1 MELRPL
7 EDDTMTE
14 LYEKSLRT
22 LEFPRVLEMLAN
34 QCVTQDAK
42 DRALRVR
49 PSDDEREVAR
59 LLEETTAARD
69 MMDRHGTPAFT
80 PLKPV
85 EAALQRAQLGGM
97 LNHRELLDIASVLR
111 TARTVS
117 AYCDGIEERNCLRAL
132 FRALTP
138 DRALED
144 EISGSILSE
153 EEIADT
159 ASPAL
164 ADIRRHIRTTSGKA
178 REVLQKLIASQ
189 ASKYLQESI
198 ITIRSDRFVVPVKA
212 EYRSMVPGLVHD
224 VSATGSTYFIEP
236 MGAVKANNELREL
249 LSQEEKEIE
258 RILRTLSAR
267 CAEAQETIRQDYD
280 FLVQLDAIFAR
291 GKLSYRLN
299 CSAPRLEHNGGFRFR
314 RARHPLLDQK
324 KAVPIDLRLGED
336 FDTLVVTGPNTGG
349 KTVTLKTAGLLNVM
363 AQSGLHIPVGDDSYF
378 SVFSQVLSDIGDEQ
392 SIEQSLSTFSA
403 HMTNIVKILSEADER
418 TLILYDELGAGTDPI
433 EGAALAEAI
442 IEESRSLGAKVCAT
456 THYAELKLYAM
467 TTAGVENACCEFDVE
482 SLRPTYRLLIG
493 VPGKSNAF
501 AISRRLGLPDH
512 IIDRAN
518 SHMSED
524 NIRFEDVISQLE
536 QQRRALEEE
545 RLEAA
550 RLRQSTK
557 QDADAARAYRKRLE
571 EERERAVKDARA
583 QAEAIIQEAR
593 EMSELV
599 FNELNEMRKQAK
611 KSQDFQAANQQRAE
625 VRRLINETEARTR
638 SREQEELPPAT
649 RPAVAGDVVELV
661 KMGTQAEVISV
672 NRDGSLQLQAGI
684 LKITAKQEEVRVVE
698 DAKSRVQKQ
707 RQQQTARAVTRI
719 RAAGVKSELDLRG
732 MMSDEALD
740 TVDRYLD
747 DALLAHLQSVTIIH
761 GKGTGALRTAVRRH
775 LKTSKYVKS
784 FRPGR
789 FGEGE
794 DGVTVVELK

>member
-1 MELRPL
+1 
-7 EDDTMTE
+7 MTD

-22 LEFPRVLEMLAN
+22 LEFPRVLEMLQA
-34 QCVTQDAK
+34 QCVTQEAK
-42 DRALRVR
+42 DRSARLR
-49 PSDDEREVAR
+49 PSADPREVRR
-59 LLEETTAARD
+59 LMDETTAARD
-69 MMDRHGTPAFT
+69 MMDRHGAPSFSGI
-80 PLKPV
+80 KPV
-85 EAALQRAQLGGM
+85 AAALQRAELGGM
-97 LNHRELLDIASVLR
+97 LNNRELLDIAGVLR
-111 TARTVS
+111 TTRTVS
-117 AYCDGIEERNCLRAL
+117 AYCDGVEERNCLRPL

-138 DRALED
+138 DRTLED
-144 EISGSILSE
+144 TITGSIISE

-159 ASPAL
+159 ASSTL

-189 ASKYLQESI
+189 ASKYLQEAI

-249 LSQEEKEIE
+249 LAQEEKEIE
-258 RILRTLSAR
+258 RILRALSAQ
-267 CAEAQETIRQDYD
+267 CAAQRETIIQNYD
-280 FLVQLDAIFAR
+280 FLVELDAIFAR

-299 CSAPRLEHNGGFRFR
+299 CSVPRLEDNGGFRFR

-336 FDTLVVTGPNTGG
+336 FDTLVITGPNTGG
-349 KTVTLKTAGLLNVM
+349 KTVTLKTAGLLTVM
-363 AQSGLHIPVGDDSYF
+363 AQCGLHIPVGDDSYF
-378 SVFSQVLSDIGDEQ
+378 SVFSQVLADIGDEQ

-403 HMTNIVKILSEADER
+403 HMTNIVKILGETDDR

-442 IEESRSLGAKVCAT
+442 IEESRSLGSKVCAT

-467 TTAGVENACCEFDVE
+467 TTDGVENACCEFDVE

-512 IIDRAN
+512 IIERAN
-518 SHMSED
+518 THMSEE
-524 NIRFEDVISQLE
+524 NVRFEDVISQLE
-536 QQRRALEEE
+536 AKRKELEEE

-557 QDADAARAYRKRLE
+557 KDADAARDYRRRLE
-571 EERERAVKDARA
+571 EERERAMKDARA
-583 QAEAIIQEAR
+583 EAEAIVREAR

-599 FNELNEMRKQAK
+599 FNELSEMKKQAK
-611 KSQDFQAANQQRAE
+611 KTQDFQAANQQRTE
-625 VRRLINETEARTR
+625 IRRLINETESRTQARKQ
-638 SREQEELPPAT
+638 QEAPPPT

-672 NRDGSLQLQAGI
+672 GKDGTLQLQAGI

-698 DAKSRVQKQ
+698 DATARAKKQ
-707 RQQQTARAVTRI
+707 RQKQSSRAMTRI
-719 RAAGVKSELDLRG
+719 RAAGVKAELDLRG
-732 MMSDEALD
+732 MMTDEALD

-747 DALLAHLQSVTIIH
+747 DALLAHLGTVTIIH
-761 GKGTGALRTAVRRH
+761 GKGTGALRSAVRRH

>member
-1 MELRPL
+1 
-7 EDDTMTE
+7 MTE

-22 LEFPRVLEMLAN
+22 LEFPRVLEMLQA
-34 QCVTQDAK
+34 QCVTQEAK
-42 DRALRVR
+42 DRSGKLR
-49 PSDDEREVAR
+49 PSSDPREVQR
-59 LLEETTAARD
+59 LMDETTAARD
-69 MMDRHGTPAFT
+69 MMDRHGAPSFSGI
-80 PLKPV
+80 KPV
-85 EAALQRAQLGGM
+85 AAALQRAELGGM
-97 LNHRELLDIASVLR
+97 LNNRELLDIAGVLR
-111 TARTVS
+111 TTRTVS
-117 AYCDGIEERNCLRAL
+117 AYCDGVEERNCLRPL

-138 DRALED
+138 DRTLED
-144 EISGSILSE
+144 TITGSILSE

-159 ASPAL
+159 ASSTL

-189 ASKYLQESI
+189 ASKYLQEAI

-249 LSQEEKEIE
+249 LAQEEKEIE
-258 RILRTLSAR
+258 RILRALSAQ
-267 CAEAQETIRQDYD
+267 CAAQRETIIQNYD
-280 FLVQLDAIFAR
+280 FLVELDAIFAR

-299 CSAPRLEHNGGFRFR
+299 CSVPRLENNGGFRFR

-349 KTVTLKTAGLLNVM
+349 KTVTLKTAGLLTVM
-363 AQSGLHIPVGDDSYF
+363 AQCGLHIPVGDDSYF
-378 SVFSQVLSDIGDEQ
+378 SVFSQVLADIGDEQ
-392 SIEQSLSTFSA
+392 SIEQSLSTFSS
-403 HMTNIVKILSEADER
+403 HMVNIIHIFEVADNSS
-418 TLILYDELGAGTDPI
+418 LILLDELGAGTDPV

-442 IEESRSLGAKVCAT
+442 IQESRSLGSKVCAT

-467 TTAGVENACCEFDVE
+467 TTDGVENACCEFDVE

-512 IIDRAN
+512 IIERAN
-518 SHMSED
+518 THMSEE
-524 NIRFEDVISQLE
+524 NVRFEDVITQLE
-536 QQRRALEEE
+536 AKRKELEEE

-557 QDADAARAYRKRLE
+557 KDADAARDYRRKLQ
-571 EERERAVKDARA
+571 EERDRALKDARA
-583 QAEAIIQEAR
+583 EAEAIVREAR

-599 FNELNEMRKQAK
+599 FNELNEMKKQAK
-611 KSQDFQAANQQRAE
+611 KTQDFQAANQQRTE
-625 VRRLINETEARTR
+625 IRRLINETESRTQARK
-638 SREQEELPPAT
+638 QEEAPPPT

-672 NRDGSLQLQAGI
+672 GKDGTLQLQAGI
-684 LKITAKQEEVRVVE
+684 LKITAKQDEVRVVE
-698 DAKSRVQKQ
+698 DATARAKKQ
-707 RQQQTARAVTRI
+707 RQKQTSRAVTRI
-719 RAAGVKSELDLRG
+719 RAAGVKAELDLRG
-732 MMSDEALD
+732 MMTDEALD

-747 DALLAHLQSVTIIH
+747 DALLAHLGTVTIIH
-761 GKGTGALRTAVRRH
+761 GKGTGALRSAVRRH

>member
-1 MELRPL
+1 
-7 EDDTMTE
+7 MTE

-22 LEFPRVLEMLAN
+22 LEFPRVLEMLQA
-34 QCVTQDAK
+34 QCVTQEAK
-42 DRALRVR
+42 DRSGRLR
-49 PSDDEREVAR
+49 PSSDPREVQR
-59 LLEETTAARD
+59 LLDETTAARD
-69 MMDRHGTPAFT
+69 MMDLHGAPSFSGI
-80 PLKPV
+80 KPV
-85 EAALQRAQLGGM
+85 AAALQRAELGGM
-97 LNHRELLDIASVLR
+97 LNNRELLDIAGVLR
-111 TARTVS
+111 TTRTVS
-117 AYCDGIEERNCLRAL
+117 AYCDGAEERNCLRPL

-138 DRALED
+138 DRPLED
-144 EISGSILSE
+144 TITGSILSE

-159 ASPAL
+159 ASSAL

-189 ASKYLQESI
+189 ASKYLQEAI

-224 VSATGSTYFIEP
+224 VSSTGSTYFIEP

-249 LSQEEKEIE
+249 LAQEEKEIE
-258 RILRTLSAR
+258 RILRALSAQ
-267 CAEAQETIRQDYD
+267 CAAQRETITQNYD
-280 FLVQLDAIFAR
+280 FLVELDAIFAR

-299 CSAPRLEHNGGFRFR
+299 CSVPRLEHNGGFRFR

-336 FDTLVVTGPNTGG
+336 FDTLVITGPNTGG
-349 KTVTLKTAGLLNVM
+349 KTVTLKTAGLLTVM
-363 AQSGLHIPVGDDSYF
+363 AQCGLHIPVGDDSYF
-378 SVFSQVLSDIGDEQ
+378 SVFSQVLADIGDEQ

-403 HMTNIVKILSEADER
+403 HMTNIVKILKETDDH
-418 TLILYDELGAGTDPI
+418 TLVLYDELGAGTDPI

-442 IEESRSLGAKVCAT
+442 IEESRSLGSKVCAT

-467 TTAGVENACCEFDVE
+467 TTDGVENACCEFDVE

-512 IIDRAN
+512 IIERAN
-518 SHMSED
+518 THMSED
-524 NIRFEDVISQLE
+524 NVRFEDVIAQLE
-536 QQRRALEEE
+536 AKRKELEEE

-557 QDADAARAYRKRLE
+557 KDADAARDYRRKLQ
-571 EERERAVKDARA
+571 EERDRALKDARA
-583 QAEAIIQEAR
+583 EAEAIVREAR

-599 FNELNEMRKQAK
+599 FNELNEMKKQAK
-611 KSQDFQAANQQRAE
+611 KTQDFQAANQQRTE
-625 VRRLINETEARTR
+625 IRRLINETESRTQARK
-638 SREQEELPPAT
+638 QEEAPPPT

-672 NRDGSLQLQAGI
+672 GKDGTLQLQAGI
-684 LKITAKQEEVRVVE
+684 LKITAKQDEVRVVE
-698 DAKSRVQKQ
+698 DATARAKKQ
-707 RQQQTARAVTRI
+707 RQKQSSRAVTRI
-719 RAAGVKSELDLRG
+719 RAAGVKAELDLRG

-747 DALLAHLQSVTIIH
+747 DALLAHLGTVTIIH

>member
-1 MELRPL
+1 
-7 EDDTMTE
+7 MTE

-22 LEFPRVLEMLAN
+22 LEFPRVLEMLQA
-34 QCVTQDAK
+34 QCVTQEAK
-42 DRALRVR
+42 DRSGKLR
-49 PSDDEREVAR
+49 PSSDPREVQR
-59 LLEETTAARD
+59 LMDETTAARD
-69 MMDRHGTPAFT
+69 MMDRHGAPSFSGI
-80 PLKPV
+80 KPV
-85 EAALQRAQLGGM
+85 AAALQRAELGGM
-97 LNHRELLDIASVLR
+97 LNNRELLDIAGVLR
-111 TARTVS
+111 TTRTVS
-117 AYCDGIEERNCLRAL
+117 AYCDGVEERNCLLPL
-132 FRALTP
+132 FRSLTP
-138 DRALED
+138 DRTLED
-144 EISGSILSE
+144 TITGSILSE

-159 ASPAL
+159 ASSTL

-189 ASKYLQESI
+189 ASKYLQEAI

-249 LSQEEKEIE
+249 LAQEEKEIE
-258 RILRTLSAR
+258 RILRALSAQ
-267 CAEAQETIRQDYD
+267 CAAQRETIIQNYD
-280 FLVQLDAIFAR
+280 FLVELDAIFAR

-299 CSAPRLEHNGGFRFR
+299 CSVPRLENNGGFRFR

-336 FDTLVVTGPNTGG
+336 FDTLVITGPNTGG
-349 KTVTLKTAGLLNVM
+349 KTVTLKTAGLLTVM
-363 AQSGLHIPVGDDSYF
+363 AQCGLHIPVGDDSYF
-378 SVFSQVLSDIGDEQ
+378 SVFSQVLADIGDEQ

-403 HMTNIVKILSEADER
+403 HMTNIVKILKETDDR
-418 TLILYDELGAGTDPI
+418 TLVLYDELGAGTDPI

-442 IEESRSLGAKVCAT
+442 IEESRSLGSKVCAT

-467 TTAGVENACCEFDVE
+467 TTDGVENACCEFDVE

-512 IIDRAN
+512 IIERAN
-518 SHMSED
+518 THMSEE
-524 NIRFEDVISQLE
+524 NVRFEDVSAQLE
-536 QQRRALEEE
+536 AKRKELEEE

-557 QDADAARAYRKRLE
+557 KDADAARDYRRKLQ
-571 EERERAVKDARA
+571 EERDRALKDARA
-583 QAEAIIQEAR
+583 EAEAIVREAR

-599 FNELNEMRKQAK
+599 FNELNEMKKQAK
-611 KSQDFQAANQQRAE
+611 KTQDFQAANQQRTE
-625 VRRLINETEARTR
+625 IRRLINETESRTQARK
-638 SREQEELPPAT
+638 QEEAPPPT

-672 NRDGSLQLQAGI
+672 GKDGTLQLQAGI
-684 LKITAKQEEVRVVE
+684 LKITAKQDEVRVVE
-698 DAKSRVQKQ
+698 DATARAKKQ
-707 RQQQTARAVTRI
+707 RQKQTSRAVTRI
-719 RAAGVKSELDLRG
+719 RAAGVKAELDLRG
-732 MMSDEALD
+732 MMTDEALD

-747 DALLAHLQSVTIIH
+747 DALLAHLGTVTIIH
-761 GKGTGALRTAVRRH
+761 GKGTGALRSAVRRH

>member
-1 MELRPL
+1 MNTL
-7 EDDTMTE
+7 TE

-22 LEFPRVLEMLAN
+22 LEFPRVLEMLQA
-34 QCVTQDAK
+34 QCVTQEAK
-42 DRALRVR
+42 DRAGRLR
-49 PSDDEREVAR
+49 PSSDPREVQR
-59 LLEETTAARD
+59 LMDETTAARD
-69 MMDRHGTPAFT
+69 MMDLHGAPSFSGI
-80 PLKPV
+80 KPV
-85 EAALQRAQLGGM
+85 AAALQRAELGGM
-97 LNHRELLDIASVLR
+97 LNNRELLDIAGVLR
-111 TARTVS
+111 TTRTVS
-117 AYCDGIEERNCLRAL
+117 AYCDGVEERNCLRPL

-138 DRALED
+138 DRTLED
-144 EISGSILSE
+144 TITGSILSE

-159 ASPAL
+159 ASSAL

-189 ASKYLQESI
+189 ASKYLQEAI

-249 LSQEEKEIE
+249 LAQEEKEIE
-258 RILRTLSAR
+258 RILRALSAQ
-267 CAEAQETIRQDYD
+267 CAAQRETIIQNYD
-280 FLVQLDAIFAR
+280 FLVELDAIFAR

-299 CSAPRLEHNGGFRFR
+299 CSVPRLENNGGFRFR

-349 KTVTLKTAGLLNVM
+349 KTVTLKTAGLLTVM
-363 AQSGLHIPVGDDSYF
+363 AQCGLHIPVGDDSYF
-378 SVFSQVLSDIGDEQ
+378 SVFSQVLADIGDEQ

-403 HMTNIVKILSEADER
+403 HMTNIVKILKETDDR
-418 TLILYDELGAGTDPI
+418 TLVLYDELGAGTDPI

-442 IEESRSLGAKVCAT
+442 IEESRSLGSKVCAT

-467 TTAGVENACCEFDVE
+467 TTDGVENACCEFDVE

-512 IIDRAN
+512 IIERAN
-518 SHMSED
+518 THMSEE
-524 NIRFEDVISQLE
+524 NVRFEDVIAQLE
-536 QQRRALEEE
+536 AKRKELEEE

-557 QDADAARAYRKRLE
+557 KDADAARDYRRKLQ
-571 EERERAVKDARA
+571 EERDRALKDARA
-583 QAEAIIQEAR
+583 EAEAIVREAR

-599 FNELNEMRKQAK
+599 FNELNEMKKQAK
-611 KSQDFQAANQQRAE
+611 KTQDFQAANQQRTE
-625 VRRLINETEARTR
+625 IRRLINETESRTQARK
-638 SREQEELPPAT
+638 QEEAPPPT

-672 NRDGSLQLQAGI
+672 GKDGTLQLQAGI

-698 DAKSRVQKQ
+698 DATARAKKQ
-707 RQQQTARAVTRI
+707 RQKQSSRAMTRI
-719 RAAGVKSELDLRG
+719 RAAGVKAELDLRG
-732 MMSDEALD
+732 MMTDEALD
-740 TVDRYLD
+740 TAGPVSGRRP
-747 DALLAHLQSVTIIH
+747 A
-761 GKGTGALRTAVRRH
+761 GPFGAR
-775 LKTSKYVKS
+775 
-784 FRPGR
+784 
-789 FGEGE
+789 
-794 DGVTVVELK
+794 

>member
-1 MELRPL
+1 MNTL
-7 EDDTMTE
+7 TE

-22 LEFPRVLEMLAN
+22 LEFPRVLEMLQA
-34 QCVTQDAK
+34 QCVTQEAK
-42 DRALRVR
+42 DRAGRLR
-49 PSDDEREVAR
+49 PSSDPREVQR
-59 LLEETTAARD
+59 LMDETTAARD
-69 MMDRHGTPAFT
+69 MMDLHGAPSFSGI
-80 PLKPV
+80 KPV
-85 EAALQRAQLGGM
+85 AAALQRAELGGM
-97 LNHRELLDIASVLR
+97 LNNRELLDIARVLR
-111 TARTVS
+111 TTRTVS
-117 AYCDGIEERNCLRAL
+117 AYCDGVEERNCLRPL

-138 DRALED
+138 DRTLED
-144 EISGSILSE
+144 TITGSILSE

-159 ASPAL
+159 ASSAL

-189 ASKYLQESI
+189 ASKYLQEAI

-249 LSQEEKEIE
+249 LAQEEKEIE
-258 RILRTLSAR
+258 RILRALSAQ
-267 CAEAQETIRQDYD
+267 CAAQRETIIQNYD
-280 FLVQLDAIFAR
+280 FLVELDAIFAR

-299 CSAPRLEHNGGFRFR
+299 CSVPRLENNGGFRFR

-349 KTVTLKTAGLLNVM
+349 KTVTLKTAGLLTVM
-363 AQSGLHIPVGDDSYF
+363 AQCGLHIPVGDDSYF
-378 SVFSQVLSDIGDEQ
+378 SVFSQVLADIGDEQ

-403 HMTNIVKILSEADER
+403 HMTNIVKILKETDDR
-418 TLILYDELGAGTDPI
+418 TLVLYDELGAGTDPI

-442 IEESRSLGAKVCAT
+442 IEESRSLGSKVCAT

-467 TTAGVENACCEFDVE
+467 TTDGVENACCEFDVE

-512 IIDRAN
+512 IIERAN
-518 SHMSED
+518 THMSEE
-524 NIRFEDVISQLE
+524 NVRFEDVIAQLE
-536 QQRRALEEE
+536 AKRKELEEE

-557 QDADAARAYRKRLE
+557 KDADAARDYRRKLQ
-571 EERERAVKDARA
+571 EERDRALKDARA
-583 QAEAIIQEAR
+583 EAEAIVREAR

-599 FNELNEMRKQAK
+599 FNELNEMKKQAK
-611 KSQDFQAANQQRAE
+611 KTQDFQAANQQRTE
-625 VRRLINETEARTR
+625 IRRLINETESRTQARK
-638 SREQEELPPAT
+638 QEEAPPPT

-672 NRDGSLQLQAGI
+672 GKDGTLQLQAGI

-698 DAKSRVQKQ
+698 DATARAKKQ
-707 RQQQTARAVTRI
+707 RQKQSSRAMTRI
-719 RAAGVKSELDLRG
+719 RAAGVKAELDLRG
-732 MMSDEALD
+732 MMTDEALD

-747 DALLAHLQSVTIIH
+747 DALLAHLGTVTIIH
-761 GKGTGALRTAVRRH
+761 GKGTGALRSAVRRH

>member
-1 MELRPL
+1 MSEL
-7 EDDTMTE
+7 TE

-22 LEFPRVLEMLAN
+22 LEFPRVLEMLCA
-34 QCVTQDAK
+34 QCVTQAAK
-42 DRALRVR
+42 DKCAALR
-49 PSDDEREVAR
+49 PSSDPREVAR
-59 LLEETTAARD
+59 LQEETTAARD
-69 MMDRHGTPAFT
+69 MMDRLGTPSFAG
-80 PLKPV
+80 LKPV
-85 EAALQRAQLGGM
+85 GAALQRAELGGM
-97 LNHRELLDIASVLR
+97 LNNRELLDIAAVLR
-111 TARTVS
+111 ATRAVS
-117 AYCDGIEERNCLRAL
+117 AYCDGDEERNCLRPL

-138 DRALED
+138 DKALED
-144 EISGSILSE
+144 TITGSILSE

-159 ASPAL
+159 ASAAL
-164 ADIRRHIRTTSGKA
+164 ADIRRHIRSTSGKA

-189 ASKYLQESI
+189 ASKYLQEAI

-212 EYRSMVPGLVHD
+212 EYRSMIPGLVHD

-258 RILRTLSAR
+258 RILRALSAQ
-267 CAEAQETIRQDYD
+267 CAAQREVIAQNYD
-280 FLVQLDAIFAR
+280 FLVELDAIFAR

-299 CSAPRLEHNGGFRFR
+299 CSAPRMEESGGFRFR

-336 FDTLVVTGPNTGG
+336 FDTLIVTGPNTGG
-349 KTVTLKTAGLLNVM
+349 KTVTLKTAGLLTVM
-363 AQSGLHIPVGDDSYF
+363 AQCGLHLPVGDDSYF
-378 SVFSQVLSDIGDEQ
+378 SVFSQVLADIGDEQ

-403 HMTNIVKILSEADER
+403 HMTNIVKILKEADDH
-418 TLILYDELGAGTDPI
+418 TLVLYDELGAGTDPI

-442 IEESRSLGAKVCAT
+442 IEESRSLGARVCAT

-467 TTAGVENACCEFDVE
+467 TTDGVENACCEFDVE

-512 IIDRAN
+512 IIERAN
-518 SHMSED
+518 THMSEE
-524 NIRFEDVISQLE
+524 NIRFEDVIAQLE
-536 QQRRALEEE
+536 AQRRALEEE

-557 QDADAARAYRKRLE
+557 KDADAARDYRRRLE
-571 EERERAVKDARA
+571 EERERALKDARA
-583 QAEAIIQEAR
+583 EAEAIIREAR

-599 FNELNEMRKQAK
+599 FNELTEMKKQAK
-611 KSQDFQAANQQRAE
+611 KTQDFQAVNQQRSE
-625 VRRLINETEARTR
+625 VRRLINETESRTQARR
-638 SREQEELPPAT
+638 QEEAPPPT
-649 RPAVAGDVVELV
+649 RPAVAGDIVELV

-672 NRDGSLQLQAGI
+672 GKDGSLQLQAGI

-698 DAKSRVQKQ
+698 DAAARAKKQ
-707 RQQQTARAVTRI
+707 RQKQASRAVTRV
-719 RAAGVKSELDLRG
+719 RAAGVKPELDLRG

-740 TVDRYLD
+740 AVDRYLD
-747 DALLAHLQSVTIIH
+747 DALLAHLGTVTIIH
-761 GKGTGALRTAVRRH
+761 GKGTGALRSAVRCH

>member
-1 MELRPL
+1 
-7 EDDTMTE
+7 MTE

-22 LEFPRVLEMLAN
+22 LEFPRVLEMLAA
-34 QCVTQDAK
+34 QCVTEEAK
-42 DRALRVR
+42 ERALQVR
-49 PSDDEREVAR
+49 PSSDPREVAR
-59 LLEETTAARD
+59 RMEETTAARD
-69 MMDRHGTPAFT
+69 MMDRHGAPSFSGI
-80 PLKPV
+80 KPV
-85 EAALQRAQLGGM
+85 GASLQRAELGGM
-97 LNHRELLDIASVLR
+97 LNNRELLDIAAVLR
-111 TARTVS
+111 TTRNVS
-117 AYCDGIEERNCLRAL
+117 AYCDGVEEQNCLRPL

-144 EISGSILSE
+144 TITGSILSE

-159 ASPAL
+159 ASSAL
-164 ADIRRHIRTTSGKA
+164 AEIRRHIRTTSGKA

-189 ASKYLQESI
+189 ASKYLQEAI

-258 RILRTLSAR
+258 RILRSLSAQ
-267 CAEAQETIRQDYD
+267 CAAARETVGEDYD

-299 CSAPRLEHNGGFRFR
+299 CSAPRLEQNGGFRFR

-324 KAVPIDLRLGED
+324 KAVPIDLRLGD
-336 FDTLVVTGPNTGG
+336 GFDTLVITGPNTGG
-349 KTVTLKTAGLLNVM
+349 KTVTLKTAGLLTVM
-363 AQSGLHIPVGDDSYF
+363 AQCGLHIPVGEDSYF

-403 HMTNIVKILSEADER
+403 HMTNIVKILGEADDR
-418 TLILYDELGAGTDPI
+418 SLILYDELGAGTDPI

-467 TTAGVENACCEFDVE
+467 TTQGVENACCEFDVE

-512 IIDRAN
+512 IIERAN
-518 SHMSED
+518 THMSEE
-524 NIRFEDVISQLE
+524 NIRFEDVITQLE
-536 QQRRALEEE
+536 QQRRAMEDE

-557 QDADAARAYRKRLE
+557 KDADAAREYRKRLE
-571 EERERAVKDARA
+571 EERERALKDARA
-583 QAEAIIQEAR
+583 EAEAIIREAR

-599 FNELNEMRKQAK
+599 FNELNEMRKRAK
-611 KSQDFQAANQQRAE
+611 KGQDAERANQERAE
-625 VRRLINETEARTR
+625 IRRLINETESRTR
-638 SREQEELPPAT
+638 SKKEEAPPPPT

-672 NRDGSLQLQAGI
+672 NKDGSLQLQAGI
-684 LKITAKQEEVRVVE
+684 LKITARQEEVRVVE
-698 DAKSRVQKQ
+698 DAKARAQKQ
-707 RQQQTARAVTRI
+707 RQKQSSRAMTRI
-719 RAAGVKSELDLRG
+719 RSAGVKPELDLRG

-747 DALLAHLQSVTIIH
+747 DALLAHLSTVTIIH
-761 GKGTGALRTAVRRH
+761 GKGTGALRAAVRRH

>member
-1 MELRPL
+1 
-7 EDDTMTE
+7 MTD

-22 LEFPRVLEMLAN
+22 LEFPRVLEMLQA
-34 QCVTQDAK
+34 QCVTQEAK
-42 DRALRVR
+42 DRSARLR
-49 PSDDEREVAR
+49 PSADPREVRR
-59 LLEETTAARD
+59 LMDETTAARD
-69 MMDRHGTPAFT
+69 MMDRHGAPSFSGI
-80 PLKPV
+80 KPV
-85 EAALQRAQLGGM
+85 AAALQRAELGGM
-97 LNHRELLDIASVLR
+97 LNNRELLDIAEVLR
-111 TARTVS
+111 TTRTVS
-117 AYCDGIEERNCLRAL
+117 AYCDGVEERNCLRPL

-138 DRALED
+138 DRTLED
-144 EISGSILSE
+144 TITGSIISE

-159 ASPAL
+159 ASSTL

-189 ASKYLQESI
+189 ASKYLQEAI

-249 LSQEEKEIE
+249 LAQEEKEIE
-258 RILRTLSAR
+258 RILRALSAQ
-267 CAEAQETIRQDYD
+267 CAAQRETIIQNYD
-280 FLVQLDAIFAR
+280 FLVELDAIFAR

-299 CSAPRLEHNGGFRFR
+299 CSVPRLEDNGGFRFR

-336 FDTLVVTGPNTGG
+336 FDTLVITGPNTGG
-349 KTVTLKTAGLLNVM
+349 KTVTLKTAGLLTVM
-363 AQSGLHIPVGDDSYF
+363 AQCGLHIPVGDDSYF
-378 SVFSQVLSDIGDEQ
+378 SVFSQVLADIGDEQ

-403 HMTNIVKILSEADER
+403 HMTNIVKILGETDDR

-442 IEESRSLGAKVCAT
+442 IEESRSLGSKVCAT

-467 TTAGVENACCEFDVE
+467 TTDGVENACCEFDVE

-512 IIDRAN
+512 IIERAN
-518 SHMSED
+518 THMSEE
-524 NIRFEDVISQLE
+524 NVRFEDVIAQLE
-536 QQRRALEEE
+536 AKRKELEEE

-557 QDADAARAYRKRLE
+557 KDADAARDYRRRLE
-571 EERERAVKDARA
+571 EERERAMKDARA
-583 QAEAIIQEAR
+583 EAEAIVREAR

-599 FNELNEMRKQAK
+599 FNELSEMKKQAK
-611 KSQDFQAANQQRAE
+611 KTQDFQAANQQRTE
-625 VRRLINETEARTR
+625 IRRLINETESRTQARKQ
-638 SREQEELPPAT
+638 QEAPPPT

-672 NRDGSLQLQAGI
+672 GKDGTLQLQAGI

-698 DAKSRVQKQ
+698 DATARAKKQ
-707 RQQQTARAVTRI
+707 RQKQSSRAVTRI
-719 RAAGVKSELDLRG
+719 RAAGVKAELDLRG

-747 DALLAHLQSVTIIH
+747 DALLAHLGTVTIIH
-761 GKGTGALRTAVRRH
+761 GKGTGALRSAVRRH

>member
-1 MELRPL
+1 
-7 EDDTMTE
+7 MTE

-22 LEFPRVLEMLAN
+22 LEFPRVLEMLQA
-34 QCVTQDAK
+34 QCVTQEAK
-42 DRALRVR
+42 DRAGRLR
-49 PSDDEREVAR
+49 PSSDPREVQR
-59 LLEETTAARD
+59 LMDETTAARD
-69 MMDRHGTPAFT
+69 MMDRHGAPSFSGI
-80 PLKPV
+80 KPV
-85 EAALQRAQLGGM
+85 AAALQRAELGGM
-97 LNHRELLDIASVLR
+97 LNNRELLDIAGVLR
-111 TARTVS
+111 TTRTVS
-117 AYCDGIEERNCLRAL
+117 AYCDGVEERNCLRPL

-138 DRALED
+138 DRTLED
-144 EISGSILSE
+144 TITGSILSE

-159 ASPAL
+159 ASSTL

-189 ASKYLQESI
+189 ASKYLQEAI

-249 LSQEEKEIE
+249 LAQEEKEIE
-258 RILRTLSAR
+258 RILRALSAQ
-267 CAEAQETIRQDYD
+267 CAAQRETIIQNYD
-280 FLVQLDAIFAR
+280 FLVELDAIFAR

-299 CSAPRLEHNGGFRFR
+299 CSVPRLENNGGFRFR

-349 KTVTLKTAGLLNVM
+349 KTVTLKTAGLLTVM
-363 AQSGLHIPVGDDSYF
+363 AQCGLHIPVGDDSYF
-378 SVFSQVLSDIGDEQ
+378 SVFSQVLADIGDEQ

-403 HMTNIVKILSEADER
+403 HMTNIVKILKETDDR
-418 TLILYDELGAGTDPI
+418 TLVLYDELGAGTDPI

-442 IEESRSLGAKVCAT
+442 IEESRSLGSKVCAT

-467 TTAGVENACCEFDVE
+467 TTDGVENACCEFDVE

-512 IIDRAN
+512 IIERAN
-518 SHMSED
+518 THMSEE
-524 NIRFEDVISQLE
+524 NVRFEDVIAQLE
-536 QQRRALEEE
+536 AKRKELEEE

-557 QDADAARAYRKRLE
+557 KDADAARDYRRKLQ
-571 EERERAVKDARA
+571 EERDRALKDARA
-583 QAEAIIQEAR
+583 EAEAIVREAR

-599 FNELNEMRKQAK
+599 FNELNEMKKQAK
-611 KSQDFQAANQQRAE
+611 KTQDFQAANQQRTE
-625 VRRLINETEARTR
+625 IRRLINETESRTQARK
-638 SREQEELPPAT
+638 QEEAPPPT

-672 NRDGSLQLQAGI
+672 GKDGTLQLQAGI
-684 LKITAKQEEVRVVE
+684 LKITAKQDEVRVVE
-698 DAKSRVQKQ
+698 DATARAKKQ
-707 RQQQTARAVTRI
+707 RQKQTSRAVTRI
-719 RAAGVKSELDLRG
+719 RAAGVKAELDLRG
-732 MMSDEALD
+732 MMTDEALD

-747 DALLAHLQSVTIIH
+747 DALLAHLGTVTIIH
-761 GKGTGALRTAVRRH
+761 GKGTGALRSAVRRH

>member
-1 MELRPL
+1 
-7 EDDTMTE
+7 MTD

-22 LEFPRVLEMLAN
+22 LEFPRVLEMLQA
-34 QCVTQDAK
+34 QCVTQEAK
-42 DRALRVR
+42 DRSARLR
-49 PSDDEREVAR
+49 PSADPREVRR
-59 LLEETTAARD
+59 LMDETTAARD
-69 MMDRHGTPAFT
+69 MMDRHGAPSFSGI
-80 PLKPV
+80 KPV
-85 EAALQRAQLGGM
+85 AAALQRAELGGM
-97 LNHRELLDIASVLR
+97 LNNRELLDIAGVLR
-111 TARTVS
+111 TTRTVS
-117 AYCDGIEERNCLRAL
+117 AYCDGVEERNCLRPL

-138 DRALED
+138 DRTLED
-144 EISGSILSE
+144 TITGSILSE

-159 ASPAL
+159 ASSTL

-189 ASKYLQESI
+189 ASKYLQEAI

-249 LSQEEKEIE
+249 LAQEEKEIE
-258 RILRTLSAR
+258 RILRALSAQ
-267 CAEAQETIRQDYD
+267 CAAQRETIIQNYD
-280 FLVQLDAIFAR
+280 FLVELDTIFAR

-299 CSAPRLEHNGGFRFR
+299 CSVPRLEDNGGFRFR

-336 FDTLVVTGPNTGG
+336 FDTLVITGPNTGG
-349 KTVTLKTAGLLNVM
+349 KTVTLKTAGLLTVM
-363 AQSGLHIPVGDDSYF
+363 AQCGLHIPVGDDSYF
-378 SVFSQVLSDIGDEQ
+378 SVFSQVLADIGDEQ

-403 HMTNIVKILSEADER
+403 HMTNIVKILGETDDR

-442 IEESRSLGAKVCAT
+442 IEESRSLGSKVCAT

-467 TTAGVENACCEFDVE
+467 TTDGVENACCEFDVE

-512 IIDRAN
+512 IIERAN
-518 SHMSED
+518 THMSEE
-524 NIRFEDVISQLE
+524 NVRFEDVIAQLE
-536 QQRRALEEE
+536 AKRKELEEE

-557 QDADAARAYRKRLE
+557 KDADAARDYRRRLE
-571 EERERAVKDARA
+571 EERERAMKDARA
-583 QAEAIIQEAR
+583 EAEAIVREAR

-599 FNELNEMRKQAK
+599 FNELSEMKKQAK
-611 KSQDFQAANQQRAE
+611 KTQDFQAANQQRTE
-625 VRRLINETEARTR
+625 IRRLINETESRTQARKQ
-638 SREQEELPPAT
+638 QEAPPPT

-672 NRDGSLQLQAGI
+672 GKDGTLQLQAGI

-698 DAKSRVQKQ
+698 DATARAKKQ
-707 RQQQTARAVTRI
+707 RQKQSSRAMTRI
-719 RAAGVKSELDLRG
+719 RAAGVKAELDLRG
-732 MMSDEALD
+732 MMTDEALD

-747 DALLAHLQSVTIIH
+747 DALLAHLGTVTIIH
-761 GKGTGALRTAVRRH
+761 GKGTGALRSAVRRH

>member
-1 MELRPL
+1 
-7 EDDTMTE
+7 MTD

-22 LEFPRVLEMLAN
+22 LEFPRVLEMLQA
-34 QCVTQDAK
+34 QCVTQEAK
-42 DRALRVR
+42 DRSARLR
-49 PSDDEREVAR
+49 PSSDPREVRR
-59 LLEETTAARD
+59 LMDETTAARD
-69 MMDRHGTPAFT
+69 MMDHHGAPSFSGI
-80 PLKPV
+80 KPV
-85 EAALQRAQLGGM
+85 AAALQRAELGGM
-97 LNHRELLDIASVLR
+97 LNNRELLDIAGVLR
-111 TARTVS
+111 TTRTVS
-117 AYCDGIEERNCLRAL
+117 AYCDGVEERNCLRPL

-138 DRALED
+138 DRTLED
-144 EISGSILSE
+144 TITGSILSE

-159 ASPAL
+159 ASAAL

-189 ASKYLQESI
+189 ASKYLQEAI

-249 LSQEEKEIE
+249 LAQEEKKIE
-258 RILRTLSAR
+258 RILRALSAQ
-267 CAEAQETIRQDYD
+267 CAGQRETIIQNYD
-280 FLVQLDAIFAR
+280 FLVELDAIFAR

-299 CSAPRLEHNGGFRFR
+299 CSVPRLEDNGGFRFR

-336 FDTLVVTGPNTGG
+336 FDTLVITGPNTGG
-349 KTVTLKTAGLLNVM
+349 KTVTLKTAGLLTVM
-363 AQSGLHIPVGDDSYF
+363 AQCGLHIPVGDDSYF
-378 SVFSQVLSDIGDEQ
+378 SVFSQVLADIGDEQ

-403 HMTNIVKILSEADER
+403 HMTNIVKILGETDDR

-442 IEESRSLGAKVCAT
+442 IEESRSLGSKVCAT

-467 TTAGVENACCEFDVE
+467 TTDGVENACCEFDVE

-512 IIDRAN
+512 IIERAN
-518 SHMSED
+518 THMSEE
-524 NIRFEDVISQLE
+524 NVRFEDVIAQLE
-536 QQRRALEEE
+536 AKRKELEEE

-557 QDADAARAYRKRLE
+557 KDADAARDYRRRLE
-571 EERERAVKDARA
+571 EERERAMKDARA
-583 QAEAIIQEAR
+583 EAEAIVREAR

-599 FNELNEMRKQAK
+599 FNELSEMKKQAK
-611 KSQDFQAANQQRAE
+611 KTQDFQAANQQRTE
-625 VRRLINETEARTR
+625 IRRLINETESRTQARKQ
-638 SREQEELPPAT
+638 QEAPPPT

-661 KMGTQAEVISV
+661 KMGTQAEVIGVSK
-672 NRDGSLQLQAGI
+672 DGTLQLQAGI

-698 DAKSRVQKQ
+698 DATARAKKQ
-707 RQQQTARAVTRI
+707 RQKQSSRAMTRI
-719 RAAGVKSELDLRG
+719 RAAGVKAELDLRG

-747 DALLAHLQSVTIIH
+747 DALLAHLGTVTIIH
-761 GKGTGALRTAVRRH
+761 GKGTGALRSAVRRH

>member
-1 MELRPL
+1 
-7 EDDTMTE
+7 MTE

-22 LEFPRVLEMLAN
+22 LEFPRVLEMLQA
-34 QCVTQDAK
+34 QCVTQEAK
-42 DRALRVR
+42 DRSGKLR
-49 PSDDEREVAR
+49 PSSDPREVQR
-59 LLEETTAARD
+59 LMDETTAARD
-69 MMDRHGTPAFT
+69 MMDRHGAPSFSGI
-80 PLKPV
+80 KPV
-85 EAALQRAQLGGM
+85 AAALQRAELGGM
-97 LNHRELLDIASVLR
+97 LNNRELLDIAGVLR
-111 TARTVS
+111 TTRTVS
-117 AYCDGIEERNCLRAL
+117 AYCDGVEERNCLRPL
-132 FRALTP
+132 FRSLTP
-138 DRALED
+138 DRTLED
-144 EISGSILSE
+144 TITGSILSE

-159 ASPAL
+159 ASSTL

-189 ASKYLQESI
+189 ASKYLQEAI

-249 LSQEEKEIE
+249 LAQEEKEIE
-258 RILRTLSAR
+258 RILRALSAQ
-267 CAEAQETIRQDYD
+267 CAAQRETIIQNYD
-280 FLVQLDAIFAR
+280 FLVELDAIFAR

-299 CSAPRLEHNGGFRFR
+299 CSVPRLENNGGFRFR

-336 FDTLVVTGPNTGG
+336 FDTLVITGPNTGG
-349 KTVTLKTAGLLNVM
+349 KTVTLKTAGLLTVM
-363 AQSGLHIPVGDDSYF
+363 AQCGLHIPVGDDSYF
-378 SVFSQVLSDIGDEQ
+378 SVFSQVLADIGDEQ

-403 HMTNIVKILSEADER
+403 HMTNIVKILKETDDR
-418 TLILYDELGAGTDPI
+418 TLVLYDELGAGTDPI

-442 IEESRSLGAKVCAT
+442 IEESRSLGSKVCAT

-467 TTAGVENACCEFDVE
+467 TTDGVENACCEFDVE

-512 IIDRAN
+512 IIERAN
-518 SHMSED
+518 THMSEE
-524 NIRFEDVISQLE
+524 NVRFEDVIAQLE
-536 QQRRALEEE
+536 AKRKELEEE

-557 QDADAARAYRKRLE
+557 KDADAARDYRRKLQ
-571 EERERAVKDARA
+571 EERDRALKDARA
-583 QAEAIIQEAR
+583 EAEAIVREAR

-599 FNELNEMRKQAK
+599 FNELNEMKKQAK
-611 KSQDFQAANQQRAE
+611 KTQDFQAANQQRTE
-625 VRRLINETEARTR
+625 IRRLINETESRTQARK
-638 SREQEELPPAT
+638 QEEAPPPT

-672 NRDGSLQLQAGI
+672 GKDGTLQLQAGI
-684 LKITAKQEEVRVVE
+684 LKITAKQDEVRVVE
-698 DAKSRVQKQ
+698 DATARAKKQ
-707 RQQQTARAVTRI
+707 RQKQTSRAVTRI
-719 RAAGVKSELDLRG
+719 RAAGVKAELDLRG
-732 MMSDEALD
+732 MMTDEALD

-747 DALLAHLQSVTIIH
+747 DALLAHLGTVTIIH
-761 GKGTGALRTAVRRH
+761 GKGTGALRSAVRRH

>member
-1 MELRPL
+1 MSEL
-7 EDDTMTE
+7 TE

-22 LEFPRVLEMLAN
+22 LEFPRVLEMLCA
-34 QCVTQDAK
+34 QCVTQAAK
-42 DRALRVR
+42 DKCAALR
-49 PSDDEREVAR
+49 PSSDAREVAR
-59 LLEETTAARD
+59 LQEETTAARD
-69 MMDRHGTPAFT
+69 MMDRLGAPSFAG
-80 PLKPV
+80 LKPV
-85 EAALQRAQLGGM
+85 GAALQRAELGGM
-97 LNHRELLDIASVLR
+97 LNNRELLDIAAVLR
-111 TARTVS
+111 ATRAVS
-117 AYCDGIEERNCLRAL
+117 AYCDGDEERNCLRPL
-132 FRALTP
+132 FRSLTP
-138 DRALED
+138 DKALED
-144 EISGSILSE
+144 TITGSILSE

-159 ASPAL
+159 ASSAL
-164 ADIRRHIRTTSGKA
+164 ADIRRHIRSTSGKA

-189 ASKYLQESI
+189 ASKYLQEAI

-212 EYRSMVPGLVHD
+212 EYRSMIPGLVHD

-258 RILRTLSAR
+258 RILRALSAQ
-267 CAEAQETIRQDYD
+267 CAAQREVIAQNYD
-280 FLVQLDAIFAR
+280 FLVELDAVFAR

-299 CSAPRLEHNGGFRFR
+299 CSAPRLKERGGFRFR

-336 FDTLVVTGPNTGG
+336 FDTLIVTGPNTGG
-349 KTVTLKTAGLLNVM
+349 KTVTLKTAGLLTVM
-363 AQSGLHIPVGDDSYF
+363 AQCGLHLPVGDDSYF
-378 SVFSQVLSDIGDEQ
+378 SVFSQVLADIGDEQ

-403 HMTNIVKILSEADER
+403 HMTNIVKILKEADDH
-418 TLILYDELGAGTDPI
+418 TLVLYDELGAGTDPI

-467 TTAGVENACCEFDVE
+467 TTDGVENACCEFDVE

-501 AISRRLGLPDH
+501 AISRRLGLPGH
-512 IIDRAN
+512 IIERAN
-518 SHMSED
+518 THMSEE
-524 NIRFEDVISQLE
+524 NIRFEDVIAQLE
-536 QQRRALEEE
+536 AQRRALEEE

-557 QDADAARAYRKRLE
+557 KDADAAREYRHRLE
-571 EERERAVKDARA
+571 EERERTLKDARA
-583 QAEAIIQEAR
+583 EAEAIVRQAR

-599 FNELNEMRKQAK
+599 FNELTEMKKQAK
-611 KSQDFQAANQQRAE
+611 KTQDFQAVNQQRSE
-625 VRRLINETEARTR
+625 VRRLINETERRTQER
-638 SREQEELPPAT
+638 RQEEAPPPT
-649 RPAVAGDVVELV
+649 RPAVAGDIVELV
-661 KMGTQAEVISV
+661 KMGTQAEVVSV
-672 NRDGSLQLQAGI
+672 GKDGTLQLQAGI
-684 LKITAKQEEVRVVE
+684 LKITAKQDEVRVVE
-698 DAKSRVQKQ
+698 DAAARAKKQ
-707 RQQQTARAVTRI
+707 RQKQASRAATRI
-719 RAAGVKSELDLRG
+719 RAAGVKPELDLRG

-747 DALLAHLQSVTIIH
+747 DALLAHLSQVTIIH
-761 GKGTGALRTAVRRH
+761 GKGTGALRSAVRRH

>member
-1 MELRPL
+1 
-7 EDDTMTE
+7 MTE

-22 LEFPRVLEMLAN
+22 LEFPRVLEMLQA
-34 QCVTQDAK
+34 QCVTQEAK
-42 DRALRVR
+42 DRSGKLR
-49 PSDDEREVAR
+49 PSSDPREVQR
-59 LLEETTAARD
+59 LMDETTAARD
-69 MMDRHGTPAFT
+69 MMDRHGAPSFSGI
-80 PLKPV
+80 KPV
-85 EAALQRAQLGGM
+85 AAALQRAELGGM
-97 LNHRELLDIASVLR
+97 LNNRELLDIAGVLR
-111 TARTVS
+111 TTRTVS
-117 AYCDGIEERNCLRAL
+117 AYCDGVEERNCLRPL

-138 DRALED
+138 DRTLED
-144 EISGSILSE
+144 TITGSILSE

-159 ASPAL
+159 ASSTL

-189 ASKYLQESI
+189 ASKYLQEAI

-249 LSQEEKEIE
+249 LAQEEKEIE
-258 RILRTLSAR
+258 RILRALSAQ
-267 CAEAQETIRQDYD
+267 CAAQRETIIQNYD
-280 FLVQLDAIFAR
+280 FLVELDAIFAR

-299 CSAPRLEHNGGFRFR
+299 CSVPRLENNGGFRFR

-336 FDTLVVTGPNTGG
+336 FDTLVITGPNTGG
-349 KTVTLKTAGLLNVM
+349 KTVTLKTAGLLTVM
-363 AQSGLHIPVGDDSYF
+363 AQCGLHIPVGDDSYF
-378 SVFSQVLSDIGDEQ
+378 SVFSQVLADIGDEQ

-403 HMTNIVKILSEADER
+403 HMTNIVKILKETDDR
-418 TLILYDELGAGTDPI
+418 TLVLYDELGAGTDPI

-442 IEESRSLGAKVCAT
+442 IEESRSLGSKVCAT

-467 TTAGVENACCEFDVE
+467 TTDGVENACCEFDVE

-512 IIDRAN
+512 IIERAN
-518 SHMSED
+518 THMSEE
-524 NIRFEDVISQLE
+524 NVRFEDVIAQLE
-536 QQRRALEEE
+536 AKRKELEEE

-557 QDADAARAYRKRLE
+557 KDADAARDYRRKLQ
-571 EERERAVKDARA
+571 EERDRALKDARA
-583 QAEAIIQEAR
+583 EAEAIVREAR

-599 FNELNEMRKQAK
+599 FNELNEMKKQAK
-611 KSQDFQAANQQRAE
+611 KTQDFQAANQQRTE
-625 VRRLINETEARTR
+625 IRRLINETESRTQARK
-638 SREQEELPPAT
+638 QEEAPPPT

-672 NRDGSLQLQAGI
+672 GKDGTLQLQAGI
-684 LKITAKQEEVRVVE
+684 LKITAKQDEVRVVE
-698 DAKSRVQKQ
+698 DATARAKKQ
-707 RQQQTARAVTRI
+707 RQKQTSRAVTRI
-719 RAAGVKSELDLRG
+719 RAAGVKTELDLRG
-732 MMSDEALD
+732 MMTDEALD

-747 DALLAHLQSVTIIH
+747 DALLAHLGTVTIIH
-761 GKGTGALRTAVRRH
+761 GKGTGALRSAVRRH

>member
-1 MELRPL
+1 MNTL
-7 EDDTMTE
+7 TE

-22 LEFPRVLEMLAN
+22 LEFPRVLEMLQA
-34 QCVTQDAK
+34 QCVTQEAK
-42 DRALRVR
+42 DRAARLR
-49 PSDDEREVAR
+49 PSSDPREVQR
-59 LLEETTAARD
+59 LMDETTAARD
-69 MMDRHGTPAFT
+69 MMDRHGAPSFSGI
-80 PLKPV
+80 KPV
-85 EAALQRAQLGGM
+85 AAALQRAELGGM
-97 LNHRELLDIASVLR
+97 LNNRELLDIAGVLR
-111 TARTVS
+111 TTRTVS
-117 AYCDGIEERNCLRAL
+117 AYCDGVEERNCLRPL
-132 FRALTP
+132 FRSLTP
-138 DRALED
+138 DRTLED
-144 EISGSILSE
+144 TITGSILSE

-159 ASPAL
+159 ASSAL

-189 ASKYLQESI
+189 ASKYLQEAI

-249 LSQEEKEIE
+249 LAQEEKEIE
-258 RILRTLSAR
+258 RILRTLSAQ
-267 CAEAQETIRQDYD
+267 CAAQRETIIQNYD
-280 FLVQLDAIFAR
+280 FLVELDAIFAR

-299 CSAPRLEHNGGFRFR
+299 CSVPRLENNGGFRFR

-349 KTVTLKTAGLLNVM
+349 KTVTLKTAGLLTVM
-363 AQSGLHIPVGDDSYF
+363 AQCGLHIPVGDDSYF
-378 SVFSQVLSDIGDEQ
+378 SVFSQVLADIGDEQ

-403 HMTNIVKILSEADER
+403 HMTNIVKILKETDDR
-418 TLILYDELGAGTDPI
+418 TLVLYDELGAGTDPI

-442 IEESRSLGAKVCAT
+442 IEESRSLGSKVCAT

-467 TTAGVENACCEFDVE
+467 TTDGVENACCEFDVE

-512 IIDRAN
+512 IIERAN
-518 SHMSED
+518 THMSEE
-524 NIRFEDVISQLE
+524 NVRFEDVIAQLE
-536 QQRRALEEE
+536 AKRKELEEE

-557 QDADAARAYRKRLE
+557 KDADAARDYRRKLQ
-571 EERERAVKDARA
+571 EERDRALKDARA
-583 QAEAIIQEAR
+583 EAEAIVREAR

-599 FNELNEMRKQAK
+599 FNELNEMKKQAK
-611 KSQDFQAANQQRAE
+611 KTQDFQAANQQRTE
-625 VRRLINETEARTR
+625 IRRLINETESRTQARK
-638 SREQEELPPAT
+638 QEEAPPPT

-672 NRDGSLQLQAGI
+672 GKDGTLQLQAGI

-698 DAKSRVQKQ
+698 DATARAKKQ
-707 RQQQTARAVTRI
+707 RQKQSSRAMTRI
-719 RAAGVKSELDLRG
+719 RAAGVKAELDLRG
-732 MMSDEALD
+732 MMTDEALD

-747 DALLAHLQSVTIIH
+747 DALLAHLGTVTIIH
-761 GKGTGALRTAVRRH
+761 GKGTGALRAAVRRH

>member
-1 MELRPL
+1 MNTL
-7 EDDTMTE
+7 TE

-22 LEFPRVLEMLAN
+22 LEFPRVLEMLQA
-34 QCVTQDAK
+34 QCVTQEAK
-42 DRALRVR
+42 DRAARLR
-49 PSDDEREVAR
+49 PSSDPREVQR
-59 LLEETTAARD
+59 LMDETTAARD
-69 MMDRHGTPAFT
+69 MMDRHGAPSFSGI
-80 PLKPV
+80 KPV
-85 EAALQRAQLGGM
+85 AAALQRAELGGM
-97 LNHRELLDIASVLR
+97 LNNRELLDIAGVLR
-111 TARTVS
+111 TTRTVS
-117 AYCDGIEERNCLRAL
+117 AYCDGVEERNCLRPL
-132 FRALTP
+132 FRSLTP
-138 DRALED
+138 DRTLED
-144 EISGSILSE
+144 TITGSILSE

-159 ASPAL
+159 ASSAL

-189 ASKYLQESI
+189 ASKYLQEAI

-249 LSQEEKEIE
+249 LAQEEKEIE
-258 RILRTLSAR
+258 RILRTLSAQ
-267 CAEAQETIRQDYD
+267 CAAQRETIIQNYD
-280 FLVQLDAIFAR
+280 FLVELDAIFAR

-299 CSAPRLEHNGGFRFR
+299 CSVPRLENNGGFRFR

-349 KTVTLKTAGLLNVM
+349 KTVTLKTAGLLTVM
-363 AQSGLHIPVGDDSYF
+363 AQCGLHIPVGDDSYF
-378 SVFSQVLSDIGDEQ
+378 SVFSQVLADIGDEQ

-403 HMTNIVKILSEADER
+403 HMTNIVKILKETDDR
-418 TLILYDELGAGTDPI
+418 TLVLYDELGAGTDPI

-442 IEESRSLGAKVCAT
+442 IEESRSLGSKVCAT

-467 TTAGVENACCEFDVE
+467 TTDGVENACCEFDVE

-512 IIDRAN
+512 IIERAN
-518 SHMSED
+518 THMSEE
-524 NIRFEDVISQLE
+524 NVRFEDVIAQLE
-536 QQRRALEEE
+536 AKRKELEEE

-557 QDADAARAYRKRLE
+557 KDADAARDYRRKLQ
-571 EERERAVKDARA
+571 EERDRALKDARA
-583 QAEAIIQEAR
+583 EAEAIVREAR

-599 FNELNEMRKQAK
+599 FNELNEMKKQAK
-611 KSQDFQAANQQRAE
+611 KTQNFQAANQQRTE
-625 VRRLINETEARTR
+625 IRRLINETESRTQARK
-638 SREQEELPPAT
+638 QEEAPPPT

-672 NRDGSLQLQAGI
+672 GKDGTLQLQAGI

-698 DAKSRVQKQ
+698 DATARAKKQ
-707 RQQQTARAVTRI
+707 RQKQSSRAMTRI
-719 RAAGVKSELDLRG
+719 RAAGVKAELDLRG
-732 MMSDEALD
+732 MMTDEALD

-747 DALLAHLQSVTIIH
+747 DALLAHLGTVTIIH
-761 GKGTGALRTAVRRH
+761 GKGTGALRAAVRRH